1 MKCDIAKGPKRIP
14 IVIEYRN
21 TTSEEKKVRFPLHF
35 SEKKYPDF
43 RKKCQLCSS
52 IGYISH

>member
-21 TTSEEKKVRFPLHF
+21 TTSEEKKVRFPLLF

-43 RKKCQLCSS
+43 RKKCQFCSS